1 MQTKYNSKNLSGIVH
16 QALGK
21 SPKDI
26 LHFRGYRLLKENE
39 AMLVPPLKWWIFLYQ
54 QYLFIFHLTSRC
66 ILSTSSP
73 SLLIAWKIMIWTPN
87 FAKSLTFLGENWI
100 VCAFLCGAWWRTHRV
115 WELLYDLSTKAL
127 HVELG
132 VGVLE
137 LNLTNVIMAI
147 KLQLITLYEN
157 FKSVNVSGTLI
168 VTSNLSILILLLS
181 LSLRTRVVF
190 ITTVRITCQN
200 CCLFELTLKICLNPR
215 QICVNR
221 SFAVL
226 CLEDTHHIDMVPE
239 W

>member
-1 MQTKYNSKNLSGIVH
+1 MDIFVSAVFVYFSSDLSLHLKHVVTK
-16 QALGK
+16 
-21 SPKDI
+21 PPD
-26 LHFRGYRLLKENE
+26 RLENNDMN
-39 AMLVPPLKWWIFLYQ
+39 AKFHTKFD
-54 QYLFIFHLTSRC
+54 LFKANIELFVL
-66 ILSTSSP
+66 
-73 SLLIAWKIMIWTPN
+73 
-87 FAKSLTFLGENWI
+87 
-100 VCAFLCGAWWRTHRV
+100 FLCGAWWRTHRV

-147 KLQLITLYEN
+147 KLQLITLYEY

-190 ITTVRITCQN
+190 ITTVRTTCRN